1 MISLLYILAVL
12 IIISNIVRAIIC
24 VKSANRVVR
33 YITKLRDRIEEII
46 SGLWDI

>member
-1 MISLLYILAVL
+1 MISLLYIIAVL

-33 YITKLRDRIEEII
+33 HINKLRDRIEEII

>member
-1 MISLLYILAVL
+1 MISLLYIIAVL

-33 YITKLRDRIEEII
+33 HITKLRDRIEEII